1 MSLES
6 RPEAPDPHLLEEAL
20 ASLAVR
26 SQLEPEGLRW
36 RLDERM
42 ERRRSTVFALTLES
56 PAASAVAT
64 AFYKAPFLPA
74 ELQDERRLSR
84 LRDVVI
90 RSQTLGDEFA
100 ERTADI
106 GVAVNVVLA
115 FDLST
120 FESVTLGLEGRPM
133 GSPLRHL
140 RSRAGRRDAV
150 EACFRVGRAVS
161 ILETLGH
168 DETTSADIAAARK
181 TLRRKAD
188 RANSYLSSEEVTRL
202 QVAMDRLLDEAVA
215 GGMPVAHGDLSP
227 TNVLMM
233 KGRTGII
240 DFIWARQ
247 VPGYDL
253 ARFVHRLRH
262 STLGWAPWT
271 ERLVEATLH
280 GYGNREILA
289 HAGWRFAHMSNLL
302 TALQRFDRLAQM
314 GRGAARKA
322 LSELRVGLAEIA

>member
-1 MSLES
+1 
-6 RPEAPDPHLLEEAL
+6 
-20 ASLAVR
+20 
-26 SQLEPEGLRW
+26 
-36 RLDERM
+36 M

-56 PAASAVAT
+56 PSAGAVAT

-84 LRDVVI
+84 LRDVVA
-90 RSQTLGDEFA
+90 RSHALGKEFA
-100 ERTADI
+100 ERAADI

-120 FESVTLGLEGRPM
+120 FETVTLGLEGRPM

-140 RSRAGRRDAV
+140 RSSAGRRDAV
-150 EACFRVGRAVS
+150 EACFRVGKAVT

-168 DETTSADIAAARK
+168 DEITSTDIAGARETLHRK
-181 TLRRKAD
+181 TD
-188 RANSYLSSEEVTRL
+188 RAASYLSSEEVTRL

-233 KGRTGII
+233 EGRTGII

-247 VPGYDL
+247 VAGYDL
-253 ARFVHRLRH
+253 ARFTHRLRH
-262 STLGWAPWT
+262 STLGWARWS
-271 ERLVEATLH
+271 ERLVEATLD

-302 TALQRFDRLAQM
+302 TALQRFDQLGQM
-314 GRGAARKA
+314 GRGAARRA
-322 LSELRVGLAEIA
+322 LIELRVGLAEIA